1 MSIAQTLLPEFDHE
15 MQTTRAVLA
24 RVPEA
29 DADWRPHPKSMTLGQ
44 LASHVTN
51 IVRWG
56 GATFELEVLD
66 LASPDAAQFAPPKFE
81 TTEKLVER
89 FDANVAE
96 TRAALSAAADEEM
109 GVVWTLKSGAQT
121 ILAMPRAA
129 TYRSFM
135 MSHLIHHRG
144 QLSVYLRLRDVPLP
158 PIYGPTAD
166 ESNRK

>member
-1 MSIAQTLLPEFDHE
+1 MTISQTLLPEFDHE
-15 MQTTRAVLA
+15 MRTTRAVIS

-29 DADWRPHPKSMTLGQ
+29 DAEWRPHEKSMTLGQ
-44 LASHVTN
+44 LASHVVN

-56 GATFELEVLD
+56 GATFEREGLD
-66 LASPDAAQFAPPKFE
+66 LASPDAALFAPPKFE
-81 TTEKLVER
+81 TTGGLVEQ

-96 TRAALSAAADEEM
+96 ARAALAAAADEDM
-109 GVVWTLKSGAQT
+109 GVIWTLRNGEHK

-129 TYRSFM
+129 SFRSFVL
-135 MSHLIHHRG
+135 SHLIHHRG

-166 ESNRK
+166 EQK

>member
-1 MSIAQTLLPEFDHE
+1 MNISQTLLPEFDHE
-15 MQTTRAVLA
+15 MRTTRAVLA

-29 DADWRPHPKSMTLGQ
+29 DAEWRPHPKSMTLGQ

-56 GATFELEVLD
+56 AATFEREELD
-66 LASPDAAQFAPPKFE
+66 LASPDAALFAPPKFE
-81 TTEKLVER
+81 TTAGLVGL
-89 FDANVAE
+89 FDANVAAA
-96 TRAALSAAADEEM
+96 RAALSAAEDSDMAA
-109 GVVWTLKSGAQT
+109 VWALRSGAHT

-129 TYRSFM
+129 SYRSFV

-166 ESNRK
+166 ESK